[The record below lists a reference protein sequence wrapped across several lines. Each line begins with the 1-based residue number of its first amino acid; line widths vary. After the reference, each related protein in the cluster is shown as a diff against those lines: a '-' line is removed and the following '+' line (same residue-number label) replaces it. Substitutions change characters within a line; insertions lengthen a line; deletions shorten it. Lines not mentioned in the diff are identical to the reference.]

1 MRFFITIMLIG
12 MSYLAQGQDI
22 MYRLTGPSKRTWT
35 GQSTYINSGAE
46 NTVSLTFYKNHT
58 VEAYSN
64 RYNKKVSTEHWILIK
79 GDYYDDNDVVVQIG
93 NRQYHIEFSKTNNG
107 RDFMVMTSPV
117 VGSDD
122 EVVANT
128 YFAD

>member
-1 MRFFITIMLIG
+1 MRFVITFMLIG

-22 MYRLTGPSKRTWT
+22 IYRLTGPSKRTWT
-35 GQSTYINSGAE
+35 GQSSYINSGAD
-46 NTVSLTFYKNHT
+46 NTVNLTFYKNHT

-64 RYNKKVSTEHWILIK
+64 RYHKILSTEHWTLIK
-79 GDYYDDNDVVVQIG
+79 GDYYDDNDVVIQIG

-107 RDFMVMTSPV
+107 RDFMIMTSPV
-117 VGSDD
+117 VGSD
-122 EVVANT
+122 EEIIANT